1 MINLLHLVELATKQE
16 ILFLLPEDQ
25 IEEVGGK
32 RNTLLEKIFITR
44 NLQDRYALGLLR
56 GERGL

>member
-1 MINLLHLVELATKQE
+1 MRENDQTSSPSELAIKQE

-25 IEEVGGK
+25 IEEGGGRKGGK

-44 NLQDRYALGLLR
+44 NLQDIYA
-56 GERGL
+56 